1 MIEEVGIPPPPP
13 APPSATDQSNS
24 NTATPKASSQ
34 RRSHVRIA
42 IQGCCHGSLDRIY
55 ATLQAREGPP
65 IDLLLCC
72 GDFQAIRNAS
82 DLQTLAVPEKYR
94 EIGTFWRYYS
104 GQARAPIPT
113 IFVGGNHE
121 ASGYLQELFYGGWV
135 APNIY
140 YLGAAGVVRFG
151 GLRIGGLSGIYKS
164 HDFAKGRYEM
174 PPYDKGTLRSVYHV
188 RNVEVYRMKCLGT
201 RAGSE
206 ATATSDGG
214 GGGAVEADESGGDQ
228 GQPWRPL
235 DIMLSHDWPRGIE
248 QHGDTASLLRKKKF
262 FRQEVHDNTLGSP
275 ANEDVLHAI
284 KPRWWFSAHLH
295 VKFQA
300 TVRHASTSGDSDA
313 DDGKKPH
320 EPSAAAAA
328 GLVPSQVADTTTS
341 VVSDSEGVAQPS
353 DDVVD
358 DGRTTS
364 FVGLESSACPTDS
377 SIPDLT
383 EQMTRFLSLDKCLP
397 RRQHLQIVNIPIPP
411 GDVDDEGTNETE
423 RLSPLQIEY
432 DAEWLAI
439 LRKTHN
445 LTQLTRSFVNVPAAV
460 TPATEEEIEE
470 VRTRLTERHRQRTSD
485 NTDATGR
492 SALAIPDNF
501 CITVPP
507 HGSTG
512 SDFAPNR
519 GAMVGNPQ
527 TDELLD
533 LLGLEHIVT
542 VPYKRDSSNHL
553 QARPPPALPPHPIV
567 QLTPDD
573 NEIDL
578 DSDEGEMEKQDAE
591 GCAYQEP
598 KIDDNEI
605 DLDAEEEEQE
615 EEEDKE
621 DQDGEEDVHTKKA
634 RTGSI
639 EK

>member
-1 MIEEVGIPPPPP
+1 MIEEVGLPPPPP
-13 APPSATDQSNS
+13 PSPDQTTN
-24 NTATPKASSQ
+24 KAKSK
-34 RRSHVRIA
+34 RRTHLRIA

-55 ATLQAREGPP
+55 ATLLAREGPP

-104 GQARAPIPT
+104 GQTRAPIPT
-113 IFVGGNHE
+113 IFIGGNHE

-188 RNVEVYRMKCLGT
+188 RNVEVYRMKCLG
-201 RAGSE
+201 AFVGYE
-206 ATATSDGG
+206 ETSDDGG
-214 GGGAVEADESGGDQ
+214 GH
-228 GQPWRPL
+228 PRRPL
-235 DIMLSHDWPRGIE
+235 DVMLSHDWPRGIE
-248 QHGDTASLLRKKKF
+248 RHGDTASLLRKKKF
-262 FRQEVHDNTLGSP
+262 FRQEVEDNTLGSP
-275 ANEDVLHAI
+275 ANEDVMHAI

-295 VKFQA
+295 VKFEA
-300 TVRHASTSGDSDA
+300 TVRHNNISGGGDDSE
-313 DDGKKPH
+313 DGKKRAD
-320 EPSAAAAA
+320 STATT
-328 GLVPSQVADTTTS
+328 GLIPSQIAASTTTPNQNG
-341 VVSDSEGVAQPS
+341 DGISEQAVAQQTS
-353 DDVVD
+353 DAVDV
-358 DGRTTS
+358 GQTTS
-364 FVGLESSACPTDS
+364 FVGLESSACPTDR

-397 RRQHLQIVNIPIPP
+397 RRQHLQIVNIPIPSDDARNDNSDD
-411 GDVDDEGTNETE
+411 GDLNGTK
-423 RLSPLQIEY
+423 LPLRIEY

-439 LRKTHN
+439 LRKTHH
-445 LTQLTRSFVNVPAAV
+445 LTQLTRSFVNVPADIMPV
-460 TPATEEEIEE
+460 TGKEIEN
-470 VRTRLTERHRQRTSD
+470 VRTRLVKRHCQISEDDGKEKGQGID
-485 NTDATGR
+485 NTNVAG
-492 SALAIPDNF
+492 SNAFAIPDNF

-507 HGSTG
+507 HGSPG

-533 LLGLEHIVT
+533 LLELEHIVT
-542 VPYKRDSSNHL
+542 VPYTQSSTL
-553 QARPPPALPPHPIV
+553 QSRSPTPPPHPV
-567 QLTPDD
+567 MQLMSDENEINLDDDEHGELEKQAADNQEVVAEPKADD

-578 DSDEGEMEKQDAE
+578 D
-591 GCAYQEP
+591 
-598 KIDDNEI
+598 
-605 DLDAEEEEQE
+605 
-615 EEEDKE
+615 EED
-621 DQDGEEDVHTKKA
+621 EEDEDDEDIQTKKA
-634 RTGSI
+634 RTGST

>member
-1 MIEEVGIPPPPP
+1 MIEEVDLPPSPSLPPP
-13 APPSATDQSNS
+13 ASSDQP
-24 NTATPKASSQ
+24 TASSTPKSK
-34 RRSHVRIA
+34 RRTHLRIA

-55 ATLQAREGPP
+55 ATLLARDGPP

-104 GQARAPIPT
+104 GQAKAPIPT
-113 IFVGGNHE
+113 IFIGGNHE

-201 RAGSE
+201 RASSDETSE
-206 ATATSDGG
+206 
-214 GGGAVEADESGGDQ
+214 GDNQ
-228 GQPWRPL
+228 TRRPL

-248 QHGDTASLLRKKKF
+248 RHGDTASLLRKKKF
-262 FRQEVHDNTLGSP
+262 FRQEVEDNTLGSP
-275 ANEDVLHAI
+275 ANEDVLHTT

-295 VKFQA
+295 VKFEA
-300 TVRHASTSGDSDA
+300 TVRHSTIGGDATAEDR
-313 DDGKKPH
+313 KKRA
-320 EPSAAAAA
+320 EATAAT
-328 GLVPSQVADTTTS
+328 GLVPSQIAGSSTSNEAD
-341 VVSDSEGVAQPS
+341 DSEQYAAEHA
-353 DDVVD
+353 DDNVD

-364 FVGLESSACPTDS
+364 FIGLESSKCPTES

-397 RRQHLQIVNIPIPP
+397 RRQHLQIVNIPIPSNDDTLNNDSSDD
-411 GDVDDEGTNETE
+411 GD
-423 RLSPLQIEY
+423 LSGIEQPLQIEY
-432 DAEWLAI
+432 DPEWLAI

-445 LTQLTRSFVNVPAAV
+445 LTQLTRSFVNVPADITPV
-460 TPATEEEIEE
+460 TQGEIEE
-470 VRTRLTERHRQRTSD
+470 VRTRLIERRRQQSGGDGKEKEQSAVTSD
-485 NTDATGR
+485 STNDTKRNDF
-492 SALAIPDNF
+492 AIPENF
-501 CITVPP
+501 CMTVPP
-507 HGSTG
+507 HGSPG
-512 SDFAPNR
+512 SDFAPNG

-533 LLGLEHIVT
+533 LLGMEHVVT
-542 VPYKRDSSNHL
+542 VPYAISGL
-553 QARPPPALPPHPIV
+553 VQARPPTPPPHPIM

-578 DSDEGEMEKQDAE
+578 DDDEDGEERKQANV
-591 GCAYQEP
+591 QEVVVEP
-598 KIDDNEI
+598 EIDDNEI
-605 DLDAEEEEQE
+605 DLDDDDDDDDDYEVEEKDDDD
-615 EEEDKE
+615 EEDI
-621 DQDGEEDVHTKKA
+621 QTKKA

>member
-1 MIEEVGIPPPPP
+1 MIEEVGL
-13 APPSATDQSNS
+13 PPSPSLLPASSDQP
-24 NTATPKASSQ
+24 TASSSTPKSK
-34 RRSHVRIA
+34 RRTHLRIA

-104 GQARAPIPT
+104 GQAKAPIPT
-113 IFVGGNHE
+113 IFIGGNHE

-188 RNVEVYRMKCLGT
+188 RNVEVYRMKCLGVRARASSEETSKGDNQT
-201 RAGSE
+201 R
-206 ATATSDGG
+206 
-214 GGGAVEADESGGDQ
+214 
-228 GQPWRPL
+228 RPL

-248 QHGDTASLLRKKKF
+248 RHGDTASLLRKKKF
-262 FRQEVHDNTLGSP
+262 FRQEVEDNTLGSP
-275 ANEDVLHAI
+275 ANEDVLRAI

-295 VKFQA
+295 VKFEA
-300 TVRHASTSGDSDA
+300 TVRHSTIGGDATAEDRKRPA
-313 DDGKKPH
+313 
-320 EPSAAAAA
+320 EVTAAT
-328 GLVPSQVADTTTS
+328 GLVPSQIAGSSTTNIADN
-341 VVSDSEGVAQPS
+341 SEQAAAEHA
-353 DDVVD
+353 DDNVD

-364 FVGLESSACPTDS
+364 FIGLESSTCPTES

-397 RRQHLQIVNIPIPP
+397 RRQHLQIVNIPIPSDDTP
-411 GDVDDEGTNETE
+411 SKNDSSDDGD
-423 RLSPLQIEY
+423 LSEMEQSLNIEY
-432 DAEWLAI
+432 DTEWLAI

-445 LTQLTRSFVNVPAAV
+445 LTQLKRSFVNVPADITPV
-460 TPATEEEIEE
+460 TQEEIEE
-470 VRTRLTERHRQRTSD
+470 VQRRLIERRRQRSGGDGNDNKGESIETSDSTRDTER
-485 NTDATGR
+485 NDAR
-492 SALAIPDNF
+492 NAFAIPENF

-507 HGSTG
+507 HGSPG
-512 SDFAPNR
+512 SDFAPN
-519 GAMVGNPQ
+519 GGVMVGNPQ

-533 LLGLEHIVT
+533 LLGLEHVLT
-542 VPYKRDSSNHL
+542 VPYTRSDL
-553 QARPPPALPPHPIV
+553 VQARPPTPPPHPIM

-578 DSDEGEMEKQDAE
+578 DDDEDGEEEKQANV
-591 GCAYQEP
+591 QEVVVEP
-598 KIDDNEI
+598 EIDDNEI
-605 DLDAEEEEQE
+605 DLDEDD
-615 EEEDKE
+615 EEDDE
-621 DQDGEEDVHTKKA
+621 DIQTKKA

>member
-13 APPSATDQSNS
+13 APPSSTDQSNS
-24 NTATPKASSQ
+24 SNTATAKASSQ

-113 IFVGGNHE
+113 IFIGGNHE

-140 YLGAAGVVRFG
+140 YLGAAGVVRFC

-235 DIMLSHDWPRGIE
+235 DTMLSHDWPRGIE

-262 FRQEVHDNTLGSP
+262 FRQEVQDNTLGSP

-295 VKFQA
+295 VKFEA
-300 TVRHASTSGDSDA
+300 TVRHTSNSG
-313 DDGKKPH
+313 
-320 EPSAAAAA
+320 E
-328 GLVPSQVADTTTS
+328 TS
-341 VVSDSEGVAQPS
+341 MPMM
-353 DDVVD
+353 
-358 DGRTTS
+358 GR
-364 FVGLESSACPTDS
+364 
-377 SIPDLT
+377 
-383 EQMTRFLSLDKCLP
+383 
-397 RRQHLQIVNIPIPP
+397 
-411 GDVDDEGTNETE
+411 
-423 RLSPLQIEY
+423 
-432 DAEWLAI
+432 
-439 LRKTHN
+439 N
-445 LTQLTRSFVNVPAAV
+445 LL
-460 TPATEEEIEE
+460 
-470 VRTRLTERHRQRTSD
+470 
-485 NTDATGR
+485 
-492 SALAIPDNF
+492 
-501 CITVPP
+501 
-507 HGSTG
+507 
-512 SDFAPNR
+512 NR
-519 GAMVGNPQ
+519 
-527 TDELLD
+527 
-533 LLGLEHIVT
+533 
-542 VPYKRDSSNHL
+542 
-553 QARPPPALPPHPIV
+553 RPPPLPDSFRLRSLPQLHPSLVIPKWLRNHQTMLSMMTEPLPLLDWNR
-567 QLTPDD
+567 QLVPPTAPSP
-573 NEIDL
+573 IL
-578 DSDEGEMEKQDAE
+578 QSK
-591 GCAYQEP
+591 
-598 KIDDNEI
+598 
-605 DLDAEEEEQE
+605 
-615 EEEDKE
+615 
-621 DQDGEEDVHTKKA
+621 
-634 RTGSI
+634 
-639 EK
+639 

>member
-1 MIEEVGIPPPPP
+1 MIEEVGLPASPSPP
-13 APPSATDQSNS
+13 ASSDQP
-24 NTATPKASSQ
+24 TASSTPKSKQ
-34 RRSHVRIA
+34 RTHLRIA

-104 GQARAPIPT
+104 GQAKAPIPT
-113 IFVGGNHE
+113 IFIGGNHE

-188 RNVEVYRMKCLGT
+188 RNVEVYRMKCLGARVSSEETSEGDNHT
-201 RAGSE
+201 R
-206 ATATSDGG
+206 
-214 GGGAVEADESGGDQ
+214 
-228 GQPWRPL
+228 RPL

-248 QHGDTASLLRKKKF
+248 RHGDTASLLRKKKF
-262 FRQEVHDNTLGSP
+262 FRQEVEDNTLGSR

-295 VKFQA
+295 VKFEA
-300 TVRHASTSGDSDA
+300 TVRHNTNGGDAEAEDR
-313 DDGKKPH
+313 KKPA
-320 EPSAAAAA
+320 EASAAT
-328 GLVPSQVADTTTS
+328 GLVPSQVAGSSTTS
-341 VVSDSEGVAQPS
+341 TTDHLEQAAAEQ
-353 DDVVD
+353 DDAVD

-364 FVGLESSACPTDS
+364 FIGLESSTCPTES
-377 SIPDLT
+377 TIPDLT

-397 RRQHLQIVNIPIPP
+397 RRQHLQIVNIPIPS
-411 GDVDDEGTNETE
+411 GDANENSDDGDLNE
-423 RLSPLQIEY
+423 IEQSLHIDY

-445 LTQLTRSFVNVPAAV
+445 LTQMTRSFVNVPV
-460 TPATEEEIEE
+460 DITPATQEEIEE
-470 VRTRLTERHRQRTSD
+470 VRTRLIQRHRQRSGRNGNDQGEGIETSD
-485 NTDATGR
+485 STFDTERNAF
-492 SALAIPDNF
+492 AIPENF

-507 HGSTG
+507 HGSPG
-512 SDFAPNR
+512 SDFASNG

-533 LLGLEHIVT
+533 LLGLEHVVT
-542 VPYKRDSSNHL
+542 VPYTRSGL
-553 QARPPPALPPHPIV
+553 VQARPPTPPPHPIM

-578 DSDEGEMEKQDAE
+578 DDDEGGEEEKQATV
-591 GCAYQEP
+591 QEVVVEP
-598 KIDDNEI
+598 EIDSNAI
-605 DLDAEEEEQE
+605 DLDDEDEL
-615 EEEDKE
+615 EED
-621 DQDGEEDVHTKKA
+621 DDDEEDVQTKKA
-634 RTGSI
+634 RTGS
-639 EK
+639 